1 MAYETTMALKKKK
14 KARDISVW
22 FSKKVYF
29 LDWYLKNSFPLSTHL
44 NTGI

>member
-1 MAYETTMALKKKK
+1 MAYETTMAFFFFNLGM
-14 KARDISVW
+14 SV
-22 FSKKVYF
+22 FDFPKKVYV